1 MTWVDTFFRVT
12 GVCLVFFAPFAIMV
26 ITLLVVTIVRKTIPS
41 PLLVTAGFGAMAFT
55 TMLLILLMDPRSQQ
69 YSWLILVAIAL
80 LVGLLAFLGSLVWY
94 HLQPRRGLI
103 PNLEKWQSCLESRWK
118 EQYAYKRHADAESM
132 ECDEEGD
139 SR

>member
-1 MTWVDTFFRVT
+1 MAWVDTFLRVT
-12 GVCLVFFAPFAIMV
+12 GVCLVFFAPFTIMV
-26 ITLLVVTIVRKTIPS
+26 ISLVIVTIVRKTTPG

-55 TMLLILLMDPRSQQ
+55 TVLLILLMDPRSQQ